1 MEKLTKL
8 LLVQSLKKFGWQLE
22 AVQVRDLPFH
32 KSKWR
37 YLRTWNI
44 GNFLSVAELV
54 AGDIFNGLHIVRKSL
69 LGIAM
74 QILHTLAT
82 PERRQFWRWV
92 RRRRRTKKGKKNLKS
107 FHYRAE
113 LVETNMQSW
122 GDDDARLSKSD
133 TALRKSLVS
142 NISQT
147 QKIQL
152 DGKTHDKQEEIEE
165 LQTVKEFLQISVLT
179 KGK

>member
-1 MEKLTKL
+1 M
-8 LLVQSLKKFGWQLE
+8 
-22 AVQVRDLPFH
+22 
-32 KSKWR
+32 
-37 YLRTWNI
+37 
-44 GNFLSVAELV
+44 
-54 AGDIFNGLHIVRKSL
+54 

-82 PERRQFWRWV
+82 PERKQFWRWV

-122 GDDDARLSKSD
+122 GDNDARLYKSD

-142 NISQT
+142 NHKPNSKNTIRW
-147 QKIQL
+147 
-152 DGKTHDKQEEIEE
+152 
-165 LQTVKEFLQISVLT
+165 
-179 KGK
+179 